1 MGKARPPKNN
11 KPTLR
16 FEAVRIDSLFGV
28 LDAVAWIENPT
39 SRQIAQYAGID
50 PRTAGKLLKN
60 ARLIRL
66 VESPDDTRYVL
77 AQPYPYKGTLTEKR
91 SVVREA
97 LLRHPLINSIWQFIA
112 LGDDL
117 QTAMRKASTVLG
129 EQNYDRSAVSPLVD
143 WANTEKALDLG
154 VRVEALVDNA
164 VAAKQARHSD
174 HSSERVAFI
183 SHSSK
188 DKGFVRKLAADLVGN
203 GVKVWL
209 DEQRILIG
217 DSIPDKIAQGLAESD
232 FFLVVVSENS
242 VGSAWVQKEL
252 SGALVRE
259 IERREVVVMP
269 IKLDGAKMPDS
280 IKDKKYADFSG
291 PYMAAFNE
299 LLAAI
304 ESREVTARDRS

>member
-129 EQNYDRSAVSPLVD
+129 EQNYDRSAVSPLVN